1 MLMKHGWKTRIEE
14 RKYFEE
20 KKEQREHE
28 RVLRRMALAQLES
41 HVSNQVEQLR
51 RNNELN

>member
-1 MLMKHGWKTRIEE
+1 MRHGWKIRIEE

-20 KKEQREHE
+20 KKAEREHE
-28 RVLRRMALAQLES
+28 RVLRRMAMAQLET
-41 HVSNQVEQLR
+41 HVNNQIEQLR

>member
-1 MLMKHGWKTRIEE
+1 MRHGWKTRIEE

-20 KKEQREHE
+20 KKEMREQE
-28 RVLRRMALAQLES
+28 QILRRMAMAQLANQ
-41 HVSNQVEQLR
+41 VSSQVEQLR

>member
-1 MLMKHGWKTRIEE
+1 MRHGWKTRIEE

-20 KKEQREHE
+20 KKEMREHE
-28 RVLRRMALAQLES
+28 TVIRRMAMAQLES
-41 HVSNQVEQLR
+41 DIKQGIERMR

>member
-1 MLMKHGWKTRIEE
+1 MNHGWKTRIEE

-28 RVLRRMALAQLES
+28 RVLRRRAMAELAS
-41 HVSNQVEQLR
+41 HVSSHVEQLR